1 MRESRQPLK
10 NWIPAF
16 AGMTNSVV
24 FDLKKIKP
32 IGKRYYALDRG
43 LPFEQ
48 DFLKQD
54 AIAMNLQRACE
65 LSIDIANHLI
75 KIRKLGLPQDSRDS
89 FELLRRAGMIDEPM
103 ARALQAMVGF
113 RNILVHEYRK
123 LDMNIMVK
131 VIESHARDLLDF
143 ANVALAAST

>member
-1 MRESRQPLK
+1 MNE
-10 NWIPAF
+10 
-16 AGMTNSVV
+16 VV
-24 FDLKKIKP
+24 LNKKVSIERCLEQ
-32 IGKRYYALDRG
+32 IGKYYALDRG

-89 FELLRRAGMIDEPM
+89 FELLQRAGLIDEPM
-103 ARALQAMVGF
+103 MRTLQAMVGF

-123 LDMNIMVK
+123 LDFNIMVK
-131 VIESHARDLLDF
+131 IIESHTRDLLDF
-143 ANVALAAST
+143 ANVALAASN